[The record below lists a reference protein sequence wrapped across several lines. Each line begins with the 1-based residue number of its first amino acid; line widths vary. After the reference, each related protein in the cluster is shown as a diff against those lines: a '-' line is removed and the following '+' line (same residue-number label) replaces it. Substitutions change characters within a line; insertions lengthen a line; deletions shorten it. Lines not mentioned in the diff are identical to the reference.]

1 MYIEGWPTLTLTP
14 SNTLQSNC
22 VLLRPLRHFLSLSVA
37 EQHTE
42 SPEEPRL
49 QNVEEDAEVTI
60 IFNPHSFS
68 SNSSQSP
75 QPSTPATGAAA
86 EITTSSSPNRRSGSG
101 FDYKDDPVGDK
112 AYLAAQYYI
121 EQPLGSSP
129 PSSSVA
135 SGRSG
140 SGGSEDAGLS
150 SGSGAPPLPPRVLL
164 KPSHLPRTGG
174 SGTEQKSSK
183 GGGPKKQTGGSWKPE
198 RRQRERK
205 ESEEEDDEDGMK
217 RRASEYLQA
226 AQEEG
231 EKRQVCETQLVHT
244 CVFMFSSFLSSR
256 S

>member
-1 MYIEGWPTLTLTP
+1 M
-14 SNTLQSNC
+14 
-22 VLLRPLRHFLSLSVA
+22 
-37 EQHTE
+37 
-42 SPEEPRL
+42 
-49 QNVEEDAEVTI
+49 
-60 IFNPHSFS
+60 
-68 SNSSQSP
+68 
-75 QPSTPATGAAA
+75 
-86 EITTSSSPNRRSGSG
+86 
-101 FDYKDDPVGDK
+101 GDK
-112 AYLAAQYYI
+112 AYLAAQYCK

-129 PSSSVA
+129 SSSSVA
-135 SGRSG
+135 GGRSG

-174 SGTEQKSSK
+174 SGTEQKSSR

-217 RRASEYLQA
+217 RRVSEYLQA

-231 EKRQVCETQLVHT
+231 DKRQVCDTQLVHT